1 MCEYLPFISANRTW
15 RKSVWVL
22 YTAKHKKG
30 SLQFLLKKGNQ
41 KLQKGNVYTM
51 HHTMQ
56 KDWQSMKELRQK
68 VCPSLQH

>member
-22 YTAKHKKG
+22 YTAKQYKQG
-30 SLQFLLKKGNQ
+30 SLQFLLKKTRQSKAIEGNEA
-41 KLQKGNVYTM
+41 
-51 HHTMQ
+51 MQ
-56 KDWQSMKELRQK
+56 KDWQSMKELPLQK